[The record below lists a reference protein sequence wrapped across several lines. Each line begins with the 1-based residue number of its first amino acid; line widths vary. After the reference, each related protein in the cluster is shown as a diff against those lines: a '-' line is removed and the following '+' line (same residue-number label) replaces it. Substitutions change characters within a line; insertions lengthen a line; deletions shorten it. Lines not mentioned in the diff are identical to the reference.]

1 MTIRQNSATNS
12 RDETIL
18 VVDDDPTVRHVVALS
33 LQSHGYRVLEAANG
47 PEAIGICRRH
57 DGAIQ
62 LLLTDVVMPG
72 MNGLELARQ
81 VMDMRP
87 EVRVIVMS
95 GIVDNTIILNS
106 TLKPT
111 TPFFHK
117 PFSMEE
123 LATTVREILDREA

>member
-33 LQSHGYRVLEAANG
+33 LQSYGYHILEASSG
-47 PEAIGICRRH
+47 EEALDVSRRH
-57 DGAIQ
+57 DGRIE
-62 LLLTDVVMPG
+62 LLVTDVVMPG

-81 VMDMRP
+81 FMDMRP

-117 PFSMEE
+117 PFSMDE
-123 LATTVREILDREA
+123 LAIKVREILDRES

>member
-1 MTIRQNSATNS
+1 
-12 RDETIL
+12 
-18 VVDDDPTVRHVVALS
+18 VDDDPTVRHVVALS
-33 LQSHGYRVLEAANG
+33 LQSYGYHILEASSG
-47 PEAIGICRRH
+47 EEALDVSRRH
-57 DGAIQ
+57 DGRIE
-62 LLLTDVVMPG
+62 LLVTDVVMPG

-81 VMDMRP
+81 FMDMRP

-117 PFSMEE
+117 PFSMDE
-123 LATTVREILDREA
+123 LAIKVREILDRES